1 MKQSSNRRK
10 SISIIGSG
18 LGGLSAAIRLA
29 NAGYDVTVYEKNATP
44 GGKARSIEQSGFRFD
59 TGPSLITMPLVINEL
74 FESVGESPAEW
85 ITLIKLTNLCKY
97 FYPDGTILN
106 AYSDKEKF
114 AAEIEANTT
123 VKRDALY
130 KYLRYCKTIYD
141 LTADIFLFKDLYSA
155 KTYSNL
161 KALKTLFKLPKIDSF
176 RTMNE
181 ANRSFFKDEKIIQ
194 LFNRYATY
202 NGSDPYKCP
211 ATLNIISH
219 VEYSIGGYYASGGMF
234 SLTDAIYRL
243 ALKKGVKFRFNSP
256 VEKIVTDGKR
266 VKGILADGKEIPC
279 DGVVSNA
286 DVYSTYGKLLNDTKS
301 SAAKKYNKLEPSS
314 SALVFYWGVN
324 SASHKLDAHNI
335 LFSADYKKEFEELF
349 DKKIYPLDPTIYIY
363 ISSKFAPND
372 APTGKENWF
381 VMINAPNVKREM
393 SDVKSQTSKENSFV
407 SPVVG
412 LAGLVPKLTNNQSK
426 SKFVGDNTN
435 TWETTSDQI
444 QKIKQIILA
453 KIKSVTGYDIKDNI
467 ESESIMTPQDIED
480 ETGSYRGSIY
490 GISSNSRNAAFLR
503 QPNMSKHY
511 KGLYFTGG
519 SAHPGGGI
527 PLVILSGKIAA
538 GKILRSK

>member
-1 MKQSSNRRK
+1 LKQSPIKTK

-29 NAGYDVTVYEKNATP
+29 HAGYDVTIYEKNPTP
-44 GGKARSIEQSGFRFD
+44 GGKARSMEISGFRFD
-59 TGPSLITMPLVINEL
+59 TGPSLITMPFVINEL
-74 FESVGESPAEW
+74 FESVGENPADW
-85 ITLIKLTNLCKY
+85 LTLNKLDNLCKY

-114 AAEIEANTT
+114 AGEIEANTT
-123 VKRDALY
+123 EKRDALY
-130 KYLRYCKTIYD
+130 KYLDYSKTIYD

-181 ANRSFFKDEKIIQ
+181 ANRSFFNDEKIIQ

-219 VEYSIGGYYASGGMF
+219 VEYSIGGYYAAGGMY
-234 SLTDAIYRL
+234 SLTDALYRL
-243 ALKKGVKFRFNSP
+243 ALKIGAKFSFNSP
-256 VEKIVTDGKR
+256 VEKIITDGKIA
-266 VKGILADGKEIPC
+266 KGILAGDKEIFS
-279 DGVVSNA
+279 DAVISNA
-286 DVYSTYGKLLNDTKS
+286 DVYSTYGKLLNDNKS

-324 SASHKLDAHNI
+324 VISQKLDTHNI
-335 LFSADYKKEFEELF
+335 LFSADYKKEFGELF
-349 DKKIYPLDPTIYIY
+349 DKKLYPTDPTIYIY
-363 ISSKFAPND
+363 ISSKFSQGD
-372 APTGKENWF
+372 APAGKENWF
-381 VMINAPNVKREM
+381 VMINAPNCTSSNAKDQM
-393 SDVKSQTSKENSFV
+393 SNE
-407 SPVVG
+407 
-412 LAGLVPKLTNNQSK
+412 
-426 SKFVGDNTN
+426 
-435 TWETTSDQI
+435 
-444 QKIKQIILA
+444 KIKDILLT
-453 KIKSVTGYDIKDNI
+453 KIKALTGYDIKDKI
-467 ESESIMTPQDIED
+467 ETESIMTPQDIEE
-480 ETGSYRGSIY
+480 ETGSYSGSIY

-503 QPNMSKHY
+503 QPNMSKQY

-538 GKILRSK
+538 EKIITG

>member
-1 MKQSSNRRK
+1 MKQSSNRHK

-29 NAGYDVTVYEKNATP
+29 HAGYDVTVYEKNATP
-44 GGKARSIEQSGFRFD
+44 GGKARSINQNDYRFD
-59 TGPSLITMPLVINEL
+59 TGPSLITMPFVMNEL
-74 FESVGESPAEW
+74 FESVGENPAEW
-85 ITLIKLTNLCKY
+85 LTLNKLTNLCKY
-97 FYPDGTILN
+97 FFPDGTILN
-106 AYSDKEKF
+106 AYSDREKF
-114 AAEIEANTT
+114 AAEVESNTT
-123 VKRDALY
+123 EKREALY
-130 KYLRYCKTIYD
+130 KYLQYCKTIYD

-155 KTYSNL
+155 KTYSNR
-161 KALKTLFKLPKIDSF
+161 KALKTLLKLPKIDSF

-181 ANRSFFKDEKIIQ
+181 ANCSFFKDERIIQ

-202 NGSDPYKCP
+202 NGSNPYKCP

-243 ALKKGVKFRFNSP
+243 ALKKGVKFSFNSH
-256 VEKIVTDGKR
+256 VKKIITDGKK
-266 VKGILADGKEIPC
+266 VKGILAGGNEIIS
-279 DGVVSNA
+279 DAVISNA

-301 SAAKKYNKLEPSS
+301 SAAIKYNRLEPSS

-324 SASHKLDAHNI
+324 LTSHKLDAHNI

-349 DKKIYPLDPTIYIY
+349 DEKLYPADPTIYIY
-363 ISSKFAPND
+363 ISSKFTPGD

-381 VMINAPNVKREM
+381 VMVNAPHCASSNAKVQM
-393 SDVKSQTSKENSFV
+393 SKEGIKQV
-407 SPVVG
+407 I
-412 LAGLVPKLTNNQSK
+412 LT
-426 SKFVGDNTN
+426 
-435 TWETTSDQI
+435 
-444 QKIKQIILA
+444 KIKAL
-453 KIKSVTGYDIKDNI
+453 TGYEIRNKI
-467 ESESIMTPQDIED
+467 ETESIMTPKDIQEQ
-480 ETGSYRGSIY
+480 TGSFGGSIY

-503 QPNMSKHY
+503 QPNISKHY

-538 GKILRSK
+538 EKIIQ